1 MIHQLFQD
9 LQDDNFKI
17 KLLNCYG
24 IKDLNDKK
32 EFTKNDLEDLEIIQ
46 KIEDLIPDLVLY
58 YLPCKY
64 NMFLKNITVNKSITI
79 LRQILRLS
87 NYQLKKREHVHNKKK
102 TIYYHIEEINYKN
115 IKIDNSKDKCV
126 LDFN

>member
-9 LQDDNFKI
+9 LPDDNFKI

-46 KIEDLIPDLVLY
+46 K
-58 YLPCKY
+58 
-64 NMFLKNITVNKSITI
+64 
-79 LRQILRLS
+79 
-87 NYQLKKREHVHNKKK
+87 KRY
-102 TIYYHIEEINYKN
+102 III
-115 IKIDNSKDKCV
+115 
-126 LDFN
+126 